1 MEITFLGTSAHDF
14 SKRLLTDFKDSF
26 DKDARRSSSV
36 MIDGRYLVDCGTHTT
51 ESLRII
57 GKPLC
62 EIEAIFITHQHP
74 DHYDENNI
82 RAIAAARREPLRIYI
97 RDGAEVG
104 RIENVELILMSP
116 FIACSVGEGL
126 TVTGMPAN
134 HDGNT
139 HPQHFMIECGGK
151 RLFYGCDGAWLLNE
165 TYGFMRR
172 RRFDAL
178 ILDATVG
185 DYEGDYRM
193 GEHNSIP
200 MIRLMLPSL
209 RSVGIIDGQ
218 SAVWLSH
225 IAPSLHAPHE
235 RTVEIA
241 RAFGADVAYD
251 GLKIEI

>member
-1 MEITFLGTSAHDF
+1 MTPFVAYSP
-14 SKRLLTDFKDSF
+14 S
-26 DKDARRSSSV
+26 DA
-36 MIDGRYLVDCGTHTT
+36 
-51 ESLRII
+51 
-57 GKPLC
+57 
-62 EIEAIFITHQHP
+62 
-74 DHYDENNI
+74 
-82 RAIAAARREPLRIYI
+82 
-97 RDGAEVG
+97 
-104 RIENVELILMSP
+104 
-116 FIACSVGEGL
+116 L

-134 HDGNT
+134 HDGDA
-139 HPQHFMIECGGK
+139 HPQHFMIECCGK

-172 RRFDAL
+172 KRFDAL

-185 DYEGDYRM
+185 DYEGDLRM
-193 GEHNSIP
+193 SEHNSIP

-209 RSVGIIDGQ
+209 RKVGIIDGQ
-218 SAVWLSH
+218 SALWLSH